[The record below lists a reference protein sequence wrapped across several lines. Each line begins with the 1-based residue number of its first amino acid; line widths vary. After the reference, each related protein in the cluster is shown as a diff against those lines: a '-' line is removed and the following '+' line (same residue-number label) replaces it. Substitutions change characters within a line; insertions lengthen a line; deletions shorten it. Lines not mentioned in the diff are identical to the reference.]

1 MNRDCK
7 REAKEF
13 KWRRAV
19 DIDLLANALTAV
31 ESASASTWFQLPA
44 QTRASASGG
53 ASYKLTGGNRRLD
66 LAEGWWTDHLGCLL
80 GCSSPERPAKSSFW
94 RLHIGSGHNVLLSEG
109 EGDDAH
115 HKSIRSQAALLR
127 HTEAPLAGGALTTI
141 GRANARTLPSLRRP
155 V

>member
-7 REAKEF
+7 REAKKF
-13 KWRRAV
+13 KWKRAV

-53 ASYKLTGGNRRLD
+53 ASYKLSEGNRRLD

-80 GCSSPERPAKSSFW
+80 GCSSPALTSKVLFLAAPHWQRPQCTII
-94 RLHIGSGHNVLLSEG
+94 RR
-109 EGDDAH
+109 GDDAH
-115 HKSIRSQAALLR
+115 HKSIRSEAALLR
-127 HTEAPLAGGALTTI
+127 HTEAPLAGGALWTTI